1 MITLHDRMLKDLL
14 KNLSNEHG
22 DSKDNA
28 IILIFSVSLLVSELA
43 QAKYVTPKLNSK
55 SKYEKLAVIVRVL
68 HNMQSFHVVFLQ
80 KTAKKCAEIYNARAQ
95 QLFCS
100 LSLLLGGVFVADGVV
115 VSPNSLHVK

>member
-43 QAKYVTPKLNSK
+43 QAKYVTPEFNQYVHM
-55 SKYEKLAVIVRVL
+55 KYEKLASVVRVL
-68 HNMQSFHVVFLQ
+68 QNKRNLVISR
-80 KTAKKCAEIYNARAQ
+80 CCEE
-95 QLFCS
+95 
-100 LSLLLGGVFVADGVV
+100 DGKEMYKD
-115 VSPNSLHVK
+115 L